1 MTKNWG
7 FQINTTRKINL
18 DEVDL
23 SIADKILDLE
33 PTFRLCISC
42 GGCTATCTA
51 GSFTEFNIR
60 KVNLMIRRGQL
71 EGLYEQLNHCMLC
84 AKCQLAC
91 PHGVN
96 TRKVILLMKQ
106 FLAEYEQ
113 QAKAKKEVTI

>member
-7 FQINTTRKINL
+7 FQINTTRRVDL

-23 SIADKILDLE
+23 SIAYKLLDLE

-51 GSFTEFNIR
+51 RSFTEFNIR
-60 KVNLMIRRGQL
+60 RVNLMIRRGQL
-71 EGLYEQLNHCMLC
+71 QGLYEQLNHCMLC

-96 TRKVILLMKQ
+96 TKKLILSMKQ
-106 FLAEYEQ
+106 LLSEYEMQ
-113 QAKAKKEVTI
+113 DKTKQEVTL